1 MTLEMKKHFIFELKL
16 SWGGW
21 WGNILKII
29 PSIWVNISTAPSISL
44 QWIGLNLE
52 LWCGIIS
59 GSYGRSFAITPHFS
73 FSHLNKRFK
82 EKYDFQFSWL
92 NISYRKFIGERVK
105 YKTVLAEELKK
116 PIDWNKIF
124 KKINF

>member
-1 MTLEMKKHFIFELKL
+1 MFFGILCYGNQGWGRT

-92 NISYRKFIGERVK
+92 GYDYRKLFGEREKYETTIEESVK
-105 YKTVLAEELKK
+105 EFYEE
-116 PIDWNKIF
+116 I
-124 KKINF
+124 KKIKR